1 MKENKNSAMDSA
13 FAITKTAK
21 QKLGKQAED
30 SVMPADFTIPQI
42 DTSQETKRPMV
53 DWPGASQSTYCMTR
67 VCNTWNQVLSNLR
80 TAILIFMTF
89 RDMAFN
95 SETQGDW
102 IGWFGTYDDLINRRE
117 GQYRIRIM
125 ESQIMWFLF
134 VLNRKKW
141 MQSMQ
146 KWWKAKKHN

>member
-1 MKENKNSAMDSA
+1 
-13 FAITKTAK
+13 
-21 QKLGKQAED
+21 
-30 SVMPADFTIPQI
+30 
-42 DTSQETKRPMV
+42 
-53 DWPGASQSTYCMTR
+53 MTR
-67 VCNTWNQVLSNLR
+67 VRNTWNRVLSNLR

-146 KWWKAKKHN
+146 K